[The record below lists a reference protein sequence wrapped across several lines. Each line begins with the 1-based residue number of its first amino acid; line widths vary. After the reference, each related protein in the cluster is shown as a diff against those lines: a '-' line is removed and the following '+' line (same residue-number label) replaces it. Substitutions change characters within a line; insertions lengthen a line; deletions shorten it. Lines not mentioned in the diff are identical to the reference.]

1 MIKFKSLEFLSLSL
15 GISGGGQ
22 MLFTFLIFLTGSE
35 KLKFGK
41 WVKYASEADGVI
53 HSIEPTIY
61 R

>member
-1 MIKFKSLEFLSLSL
+1 
-15 GISGGGQ
+15 
-22 MLFTFLIFLTGSE
+22 MLFIFLIFLTGSE